1 MVRRLAVI
9 VGLMLAAGTARADRP
24 IGEALLDIAHL
35 WTGEIG
41 QSVGDLTFD
50 LVELSFDVRKGV
62 TRLSIGGGS
71 DDLALRI
78 DSDIRMQGGWARVR
92 ARCDL
97 RLAGAHLDFALPELD
112 VTSHTIYGERAVV
125 VRVPI
130 FEGKF

>member
-1 MVRRLAVI
+1 VLLVP
-9 VGLMLAAGTARADRP
+9 LMLAGAPRAEAERP
-24 IGEALLDIAHL
+24 VGEQLLDIAHL
-35 WTGEIG
+35 WSNEIG
-41 QSVGDLTFD
+41 TGVGAMTFD

-71 DDLALRI
+71 DDLAL
-78 DSDIRMQGGWARVR
+78 
-92 ARCDL
+92 
-97 RLAGAHLDFALPELD
+97 PEFD

>member
-1 MVRRLAVI
+1 MLLVPLTLAGAPRAEAERP
-9 VGLMLAAGTARADRP
+9 VG
-24 IGEALLDIAHL
+24 EQLLDIAHL
-35 WTGEIG
+35 WSNEIG
-41 QSVGDLTFD
+41 TGVGAMTFD

-78 DSDIRMQGGWARVR
+78 DSDIRMLNGWARVK
-92 ARCDL
+92 AHCDL
-97 RLAGAHLDFALPELD
+97 SFAGSKLSFDLPEFD